1 MTKPI
6 ALIILD
12 GWGYREEKEN
22 NAIAS
27 AQKPF
32 FDYLW
37 ANFPHTLLDASG
49 EHVGLLPGVIGNSEV
64 GHMTIGAG
72 RTIETDLVRIGKSI
86 STEDYKK
93 IPAFHKL
100 FKHVNDHGSVLH
112 VLGLVSPIGVHSH
125 QEHLHEFLKLAK
137 EEGVQ
142 KIVLHVFTDGRDSP
156 PQSAAGFVVELEK
169 LLSELGVGHIATL
182 AGRYYAMDRDT
193 NWGRTEI
200 ALTAVFEGKGEK
212 HENKKPSE
220 VLREKYKNGAHDEH
234 IEPLVFPDS
243 KGSVHK
249 VEKNDAVFFFNF
261 RNDRTRQLSYKVTER
276 AGEQN
281 VLLGT
286 MTEYAADLKS
296 EVAFSRVKIMGT
308 LAEAVADAGLKQTHI
323 AETEKYAHVTYFFN
337 GERKEP
343 YSNEENILIESRKDV
358 RTHNQAPEMRARE
371 IADAAIKSIE
381 DGSNLLVINFANA
394 DMVGHT
400 ADFEAT
406 KKAVEI
412 VDGEIKRIVECLTK
426 HDGAAFI
433 TADHGNAEINVENS
447 TGSPHTAHTLSKVPA
462 ILTVK
467 GLKLHEGSL
476 ADVAPTILALMKLP
490 IPKEMTGQKLF

>member
-1 MTKPI
+1 MKKRI

-27 AQKPF
+27 ARTPF

-37 ANFPHTLLDASG
+37 DNFPHTLLEASG
-49 EHVGLLPGVIGNSEV
+49 EYVGLLPGVIGNSEV
-64 GHMTIGAG
+64 GHMTLGAG

-86 STEDYKK
+86 TTEDYKK

-100 FKHVNDHGSVLH
+100 FKHVKDNDSVLH
-112 VLGLVSPIGVHSH
+112 VMGLVSPIGVHSH

-137 EEGVQ
+137 KEGVH

-169 LLSELGVGHIATL
+169 LLSDLGVGHIATL

-234 IEPLVFPDS
+234 IEPLVFPDN
-243 KGSVHK
+243 KGRVHK

-276 AGEQN
+276 AEAQN

-286 MTEYAADLKS
+286 MTEYASDLKS
-296 EVAFSRVKIMGT
+296 EVAFSRVKIEGT
-308 LAEAVADAGLKQTHI
+308 LAEAVAGAGLKQTHI

-343 YSNEENILIESRKDV
+343 YPNEENILIDSRKDIK
-358 RTHNQAPEMRARE
+358 THDEAPEMRAQE

-381 DGSNLLVINFANA
+381 AS
-394 DMVGHT
+394 T
-400 ADFEAT
+400 DF
-406 KKAVEI
+406 
-412 VDGEIKRIVECLTK
+412 L
-426 HDGAAFI
+426 
-433 TADHGNAEINVENS
+433 
-447 TGSPHTAHTLSKVPA
+447 
-462 ILTVK
+462 
-467 GLKLHEGSL
+467 
-476 ADVAPTILALMKLP
+476 
-490 IPKEMTGQKLF
+490 